1 MNDLR
6 RKLTNKHGITRIIQ
20 LNSEKYRGGGYKRNS
35 NKGADTG
42 IDRSLIWKNVP
53 KYLKKQETY
62 DIIFTIRGAI
72 DPDSR
77 EKKIWA
83 HKIKNCVTVY
93 FFLWMGGNSSF
104 LFVFRRKTIS
114 EGGKREWFW
123 NVVEYI

>member
-1 MNDLR
+1 MYAFIIKGRKRKNKGICTSGQKSAQAVSETLELNDLR
-6 RKLTNKHGITRIIQ
+6 RKSTNKHGIARIIQ
-20 LNSEKYRGGGYKRNS
+20 LNSKNIGGGYKRNS

-42 IDRSLIWKNVP
+42 IDRSLMWKNVP

-93 FFLWMGGNSSF
+93 FFL
-104 LFVFRRKTIS
+104 
-114 EGGKREWFW
+114 
-123 NVVEYI
+123 

>member
-1 MNDLR
+1 M
-6 RKLTNKHGITRIIQ
+6 
-20 LNSEKYRGGGYKRNS
+20 
-35 NKGADTG
+35 
-42 IDRSLIWKNVP
+42 IWKNVP

-93 FFLWMGGNSSF
+93 FFSCGWEAIVLFCLFSGEKPSRREGKEKGSGTSLNTYKPEGRTGG
-104 LFVFRRKTIS
+104 VR
-114 EGGKREWFW
+114 EGLTQNETAFIKKGKE
-123 NVVEYI
+123 